1 MKNVENSPSMG
12 IIKKLAKLR
21 VSEIALEKIERLAV
35 KAGIDENQLLNL
47 YVETKNN
54 LYRKKFANVPFSD
67 RILILPQCL
76 RPKDCHAKLNEL
88 GYECEKC
95 GNCEIKKIIERS
107 NKIGYKKAYIVSGG
121 SMVKKILTL
130 ERPKACLGIAC
141 VKELVL
147 GSFIFEKFGV
157 VPQGLAL
164 LKDGCVETVVDMNS
178 LLTSLQIKT

>member
-21 VSEIALEKIERLAV
+21 VSEIALEKIERLAA

-47 YVETKNN
+47 YVDTKNN
-54 LYRKKFANVPFSD
+54 VYRKKFASIPFTD

-76 RPKDCHAKLNEL
+76 RPKDCNAKLNEL

-95 GNCEIKKIIERS
+95 GNCEIKKIIELS
-107 NKIGYKKAYIVSGG
+107 EKIGYKKTYIVSGG

-147 GSFIFEKFGV
+147 GSFLFEKFGI
-157 VPQGLAL
+157 VPQGLVL
-164 LKDGCVETVVDMNS
+164 LKDGCVETAVDMSS
-178 LLTSLQIKT
+178 LLSSLQIKI